1 MSQDTGSRTRREYA
15 SKTGILGRALPFR
28 HSLTADLETP
38 SRSAT
43 PWPVNPS
50 RLIVAFTRSAQVAL
64 ISGVTSHFR
73 LVIRGTLYTDPE
85 VLDSGPDVHYKRTMH
100 PIQRFVA
107 DNATRSQAK
116 LARQLGCQ
124 RQHISEVIAGRCN
137 LSLKLAKELVRVTGG
152 EISLADIANW
162 EPEEAR
168 E

>member
-1 MSQDTGSRTRREYA
+1 
-15 SKTGILGRALPFR
+15 
-28 HSLTADLETP
+28 
-38 SRSAT
+38 
-43 PWPVNPS
+43 
-50 RLIVAFTRSAQVAL
+50 
-64 ISGVTSHFR
+64 
-73 LVIRGTLYTDPE
+73 
-85 VLDSGPDVHYKRTMH
+85 MH